1 MVYYYNFTV
10 VKTDLTESTPSGK
23 ITIQALDTM
32 APNIYHTPVYT
43 AKTGSNLVITAT
55 VTDNLAVS
63 SVKLLYRISG
73 ESTWHTAMMNG
84 LNSKFTA
91 IIPAM
96 YVTTKGLE
104 YYIEATD
111 GISITRRG
119 SASSP
124 YRITITASQEV
135 SSLGDV
141 DGDGKIS
148 ALDALL
154 LLQHINDLVNLTAEQ
169 FERADLNADGR
180 LTASEALR
188 ILQYV
193 SGAIGSLTA

>member
-1 MVYYYNFTV
+1 
-10 VKTDLTESTPSGK
+10 
-23 ITIQALDTM
+23 
-32 APNIYHTPVYT
+32 
-43 AKTGSNLVITAT
+43 
-55 VTDNLAVS
+55 
-63 SVKLLYRISG
+63 
-73 ESTWHTAMMNG
+73 MMNG

-96 YVTTKGLE
+96 YVTEAGLD

-111 GISITRRG
+111 GISTTRRG
-119 SASSP
+119 SAQNP
-124 YRITITASQEV
+124 YHITITAGQDA

-148 ALDALL
+148 PLDALL

>member
-1 MVYYYNFTV
+1 MFLFCAPLCVRSCTRPRRSRHS
-10 VKTDLTESTPSGK
+10 TQTE
-23 ITIQALDTM
+23 
-32 APNIYHTPVYT
+32 
-43 AKTGSNLVITAT
+43 
-55 VTDNLAVS
+55 
-63 SVKLLYRISG
+63 
-73 ESTWHTAMMNG
+73 
-84 LNSKFTA
+84 
-91 IIPAM
+91 
-96 YVTTKGLE
+96 KGLE

-111 GISITRRG
+111 GISTTRRG

-124 YRITITASQEV
+124 YRITITASQDT

-154 LLQHINDLVNLTAEQ
+154 LLQHINDLVNLTEAQ

-193 SGAIGSLTA
+193 SGAIGSLSA

>member
-1 MVYYYNFTV
+1 M

-73 ESTWHTAMMNG
+73 ENTWHTAMMNG

-96 YVTTKGLE
+96 YVTTAGLE

-111 GISITRRG
+111 GVSTTARG
-119 SASSP
+119 SKENP
-124 YRITITASQEV
+124 YRITVTASQDV

-141 DGDGKIS
+141 DGDGQIS

-169 FERADLNADGR
+169 FERADLNGDGR

-193 SGAIGSLTA
+193 SGAIGSLNG

>member
-1 MVYYYNFTV
+1 MV
-10 VKTDLTESTPSGK
+10 
-23 ITIQALDTM
+23 
-32 APNIYHTPVYT
+32 
-43 AKTGSNLVITAT
+43 TAT
-55 VTDNLAVS
+55 VTDNLSIS
-63 SVKLLYRISG
+63 SVKLLYRITG
-73 ESTWHTAMMNG
+73 ENTWHTAVMNG

-96 YVTTKGLE
+96 YVTEAGLE

-111 GISITRRG
+111 GVSVTRRG
-119 SASSP
+119 SAANP
-124 YRITITASQEV
+124 YRIAITASQDV

-154 LLQHINDLVNLTAEQ
+154 LLQHINDLVNLNEAQ
-169 FERADLNADGR
+169 FERADLNGDGR

-193 SGAIGSLTA
+193 SGAIGSLTD